1 MPAIF
6 KKANKIEEKLLET
19 QDRLGLVKS
28 YADIGLTMGLR
39 FILNKEIKLLKT
51 KLEKELLKVE
61 GN

>member
-28 YADIGLTMGLR
+28 YGDIGLTMGLR